1 MLSADSTRRESH
13 AAAQDVFQPVLT
25 QKILIV
31 LARVGLVIHAQ
42 NMVQCAAFDLDA
54 TIKAAIRVWKGV
66 VEYSPRPWMPAT
78 WFSATVASAESG
90 SGTADADWYCHWHW

>member
-1 MLSADSTRRESH
+1 MTLYMTTLPSMLGR
-13 AAAQDVFQPVLT
+13 F
-25 QKILIV
+25 LIV
-31 LARVGLVIHAQ
+31 LARVGRVIHAQ

-78 WFSATVASAESG
+78 WFSATVASA
-90 SGTADADWYCHWHW
+90 DWHCYRRAQASIDVYRQTTKVRP

>member
-1 MLSADSTRRESH
+1 MRGRKKEVTLYRPILPSLLGR
-13 AAAQDVFQPVLT
+13 F
-25 QKILIV
+25 LIV

-54 TIKAAIRVWKGV
+54 TIKASIRVWKGV

-78 WFSATVASAESG
+78 WFSATVASAES
-90 SGTADADWYCHWHW
+90 DWQ